1 MSHLS
6 SHPDNDDM
14 RHYAFSRSSGLPVG
28 YFKRAPRITRDGLVV
43 VACVVA
49 FIFAIIV

>member
-28 YFKRAPRITRDGLVV
+28 YFKRAPIVTRDGLVV
-43 VACVVA
+43 VACIVA
-49 FIFAIIV
+49 AIVAIIL